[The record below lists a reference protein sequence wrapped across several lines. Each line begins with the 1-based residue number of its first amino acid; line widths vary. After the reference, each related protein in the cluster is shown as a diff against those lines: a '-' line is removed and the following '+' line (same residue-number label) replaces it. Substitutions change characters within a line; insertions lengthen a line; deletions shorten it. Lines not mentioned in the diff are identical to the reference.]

1 MPDRGGEREDAL
13 GDSGANTADG
23 AAAVSFEVKVALE
36 GPVDGL
42 DHVAQG
48 FEEFGAGPGFLSFA
62 GGTEQFDSRCC
73 QAGFE
78 VFAEVVLV
86 TDQDLPAAR
95 WCSDGRASGENVFE
109 DGALVGLGTGSVPSP
124 LGARAGCRPD
134 ADVTP
139 RRTANVRRSTRIR
152 PSRPDRNV

>member
-1 MPDRGGEREDAL
+1 MNDSKGSVVVGGECASDGQAEVVVVPDRGGEREDAL

-23 AAAVSFEVKVALE
+23 AAAVSFEVELALE
-36 GPVDGL
+36 GPVDRL
-42 DHVAQG
+42 DHLAQG

-62 GGTEQFDSRCC
+62 GGAEQFDSRCC

-95 WCSDGRASGENVFE
+95 WCSDGWASGENVFE
-109 DGALVGLGTGSVPSP
+109 DGALVGLGSGQCPAHWEPVQ
-124 LGARAGCRPD
+124 GAD
-134 ADVTP
+134 QMQT
-139 RRTANVRRSTRIR
+139 
-152 PSRPDRNV
+152 